1 MFNRKADRLKLVL
14 GEGSK
19 ITGDI
24 EALGTIIVDGTIIG
38 HVIGEKA
45 ILGEKAYIKGDVVA
59 NNIIM
64 GGKIDGSLKGKERVE
79 LRATGQVFGDIHTSR
94 LSIMEGAI
102 FQGKS
107 YMIQTER
114 VEQEEKRPAG
124 QPDDGKVVELF
135 IKEKMS

>member
-24 EALGTIIVDGTIIG
+24 EALGTIIVDGTVVG
-38 HVIGEKA
+38 HIIGEKA
-45 ILGEKAYIKGDVVA
+45 ILGEKAYIKGDVAA

-64 GGKIDGSLKGKERVE
+64 SGKIDGSLKGKERVE
-79 LRATGQVFGDIHTSR
+79 IRSTGQVFGDIHTNR

-102 FQGKS
+102 FHGKS
-107 YMIQTER
+107 YMVQTGR
-114 VEQEEKRPAG
+114 AEQEEKRQAA

-135 IKEKMS
+135 IKEKLS